1 MMNFKK
7 LIAKN
12 PTFRRIVTEEAKRF
26 AEIIKEYEEKTKI
39 SEDRSNFPLL
49 RGILSM
55 VFDDERFINTADV
68 RKTLKTL
75 INATGDDVDSMRIAL
90 FKYNDE
96 NPDKIFDLHKQIS
109 KDLMAKNPKELDFK
123 IHPDVNP
130 RQTTGGEPTRQRGG
144 GYWTGD

>member
-1 MMNFKK
+1 MNFKK
-7 LIAKN
+7 LIANN

-26 AEIIKEYEEKTKI
+26 AKIIKEYEEKNHVN
-39 SEDRSNFPLL
+39 EDRTTFPLI
-49 RGILSM
+49 RGIINM
-55 VFDDERFINTADV
+55 VFDDMRFVNTADV

-75 INATGDDVDSMRIAL
+75 INATGDDKESLQLAL

-130 RQTTGGEPTRQRGG
+130 RQTTGGEPSRQRSG

>member
-1 MMNFKK
+1 MNFKK
-7 LIAKN
+7 LIASN

-26 AEIIKEYEEKTKI
+26 AKIIKEYEEKNHIT
-39 SEDRSNFPLL
+39 EDRTTFPLI
-49 RGILSM
+49 RGIINM
-55 VFDDERFINTADV
+55 VFDEMRFVNTADV

-75 INATGDDVDSMRIAL
+75 INATSDDKESLQLAL

>member
-1 MMNFKK
+1 MNFKK
-7 LIAKN
+7 LIATN

-26 AEIIKEYEEKTKI
+26 AKIIKEYEEKSSI
-39 SEDRSNFPLL
+39 NEDRTNFPLL
-49 RGILSM
+49 RGILGM
-55 VFDDERFINTADV
+55 VFDEERFTNAADV

-75 INATGDDVDSMRIAL
+75 INSSGDDVDSLRIAL

-96 NPDKIFDLHKQIS
+96 NPDKVYDLHKQIT
-109 KDLMAKNPKELDFK
+109 KDLMFRNPNELTFT
-123 IHPDVNP
+123 IHDTNP